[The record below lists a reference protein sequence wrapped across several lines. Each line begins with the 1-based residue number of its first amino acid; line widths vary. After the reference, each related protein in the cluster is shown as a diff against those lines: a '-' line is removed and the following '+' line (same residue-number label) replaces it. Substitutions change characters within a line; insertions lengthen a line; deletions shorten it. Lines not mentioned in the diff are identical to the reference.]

1 MEHSLQITL
10 TKEGTDLLTSAGSK
24 FGLWKMVEKKSKLVA
39 KGGLMEATTS
49 STTLIRT
56 SQSSISV

>member
-24 FGLWKMVEKKSKLVA
+24 FGLWKMAEKKSK
-39 KGGLMEATTS
+39 GGSMEATTS
-49 STTLIRT
+49 FTTLVRT
-56 SQSSISV
+56 LPSSTSV